1 MRCPLAKDQN
11 QQPDIMPLPQSA
23 EIHPKGLL
31 EAISYIDQQFANE
44 LGGCFINSRFLTT
57 KQRIEFM
64 EVGFRSSFVSGMVSA
79 LLTPVAIGAIER
91 YIPIFGDPNPNAFD
105 MLSALLLA
113 LCFSLGYAAFIAKSS
128 MQYIGEYTKA
138 MVRNLL
144 GGMLFGAVLKAIL
157 VVIAFHSIYFF
168 VLTDKV
174 ILWIAAKFYY
184 VNMSADQVA
193 GIYYWLQGF
202 KTILLTSSYFVAVST
217 FIFIVIPFATYY
229 WASLRNKRLIKAGVV
244 RLENKAF

>member
-1 MRCPLAKDQN
+1 MAKEHSS
-11 QQPDIMPLPQSA
+11 QQPDMMPLPPSA

-91 YIPIFGDPNPNAFD
+91 YIPIFGNPNPNIFD
-105 MLSALLLA
+105 MLSAGLLA
-113 LCFSLGYAAFIAKSS
+113 LCFSLGYAAFIAKSAT
-128 MQYIGEYTKA
+128 QYIGEYTKA

-144 GGMLFGAVLKAIL
+144 GGMFFGAALKAIL
-157 VVIAFHSIYFF
+157 VVIAFHTIYFF

-174 ILWIAAKFYY
+174 ILWITSKFYY
-184 VNMSADQVA
+184 MRMSAEQVA
-193 GIYYWLQGF
+193 GIYYWVQGF
-202 KTILLTSSYFVAVST
+202 KSIFLTSSNFVLVST
-217 FIFIVIPFATYY
+217 FIFVVIPFLAYY
-229 WASLRNKRLIKAGVV
+229 WASLRNRRLIKAGVIRIESKV
-244 RLENKAF
+244 F

>member
-1 MRCPLAKDQN
+1 MSKDQLN
-11 QQPDIMPLPQSA
+11 QMDMMPLPPSA

-91 YIPIFGDPNPNAFD
+91 YIPIFGNPNPTYFD
-105 MLSALLLA
+105 MASALLLA
-113 LCFSLGYAAFIAKSS
+113 LCFSIGYAAFIAKSAT
-128 MQYIGEYTKA
+128 QYIGEYTKA

-144 GGMLFGAVLKAIL
+144 GGMFFGAVLKAIL
-157 VVIAFHSIYFF
+157 VVIAFQTIYFF

-174 ILWIAAKFYY
+174 ILWITSKFYY
-184 VNMSADQVA
+184 MKMSAQQVA
-193 GIYYWLQGF
+193 GIYYWIQGF
-202 KTILLTSSYFVAVST
+202 KEIFLTSSSFVVIST
-217 FIFIVIPFATYY
+217 FLFVLIPFGAYF
-229 WASLRNKRLIKAGVV
+229 WASIRNKRLVRAGAIK
-244 RLENKAF
+244 LENRAF

>member
-1 MRCPLAKDQN
+1 MDM
-11 QQPDIMPLPQSA
+11 MPLPPSA

-91 YIPIFGDPNPNAFD
+91 YIPIFGNPDPNLFD
-105 MLSALLLA
+105 MASALLLA
-113 LCFSLGYAAFIAKSS
+113 LCFSIGYAAFIAKSAT
-128 MQYIGEYTKA
+128 QYIGEYTKA

-144 GGMLFGAVLKAIL
+144 GGMFFGAVLKAIL
-157 VVIAFHSIYFF
+157 VVIAFQSIYFF
-168 VLTDKV
+168 VLTDKA
-174 ILWIAAKFYY
+174 ILWVTSRFYY
-184 VNMSADQVA
+184 VKMSAEQVA
-193 GIYYWLQGF
+193 GIYYWIQGF
-202 KTILLTSSYFVAVST
+202 KEIFLTSSTFVVMST
-217 FIFIVIPFATYY
+217 LLFVLIPFGAHY
-229 WASLRNKRLIKAGVV
+229 WASLRNKRLVKAGIIK
-244 RLENKAF
+244 LENRAF